1 MYRIVS
7 NFDLIQFVASDVLQ
21 YFGFKLPVD
30 ATFGG
35 IFPQMK
41 SPIVPRGNRS
51 FEQQNVKQSSGSTW
65 AQNREKGKDRTE

>member
-21 YFGFKLPVD
+21 YFGFILPVD

-35 IFPQMK
+35 GDI
-41 SPIVPRGNRS
+41 SPNEVTHRPAR
-51 FEQQNVKQSSGSTW
+51 KQVV
-65 AQNREKGKDRTE
+65 